1 MLSQKCLSF
10 RLFFLRFKITIDNMA
25 IHYLKIPKQQ
35 NLKTSTFFDRSE
47 LSLIL
52 SIYGKKVSQGI
63 WKDYAI
69 DHCAN
74 KAFFSFYRSS
84 FEKAFLQIEKNTKA
98 TKSKLKYR
106 LIDSVGRVLKQDDDL
121 TNVINFLSSSQ
132 LKIV

>member
-1 MLSQKCLSF
+1 MLSQKYLSF
-10 RLFFLRFKITIDNMA
+10 PLFFARFEITIDNMA
-25 IHYLKIPKQQ
+25 IHYLKIPNQQ

-69 DHCAN
+69 DHCTN

-84 FEKAFLQIEKNTKA
+84 FEKAFLQIEKNTKT

-106 LIDSVGRVLKQDDDL
+106 LIDSVGRVLKQDNDL
-121 TNVINFLSSSQ
+121 TKVVNFLSSSQ
-132 LKIV
+132 LKII

>member
-1 MLSQKCLSF
+1 
-10 RLFFLRFKITIDNMA
+10 MA
-25 IHYLKIPKQQ
+25 IHYLKIRKQQ
-35 NLKTSTFFDRSE
+35 NPKASTFFDRSE

-69 DHCAN
+69 DHCTHN
-74 KAFFSFYRSS
+74 AFFSFYRSS
-84 FEKAFLQIEKNTKA
+84 FEKAFLQIEKNAKT

-106 LIDSVGRVLKQDDDL
+106 LIDSVGRVLKQDNDL
-121 TNVINFLSSSQ
+121 TKVINFLSSSQ

>member
-1 MLSQKCLSF
+1 
-10 RLFFLRFKITIDNMA
+10 MA

-69 DHCAN
+69 DHCTN
-74 KAFFSFYRSS
+74 NAFFSFYRSS
-84 FEKAFLQIEKNTKA
+84 FEKAFLKIEKNTKI

-106 LIDSVGRVLKQDDDL
+106 LIDSVGRVLKQDNDL
-121 TNVINFLSSSQ
+121 IKVINFLSSSQ